1 MNKNTMTRI
10 IVVTENKDKSE
21 REQRL
26 AEEQNMREVV
36 EA

>member
-1 MNKNTMTRI
+1 
-10 IVVTENKDKSE
+10 VVTENKDKSE

-36 EA
+36 EAWY